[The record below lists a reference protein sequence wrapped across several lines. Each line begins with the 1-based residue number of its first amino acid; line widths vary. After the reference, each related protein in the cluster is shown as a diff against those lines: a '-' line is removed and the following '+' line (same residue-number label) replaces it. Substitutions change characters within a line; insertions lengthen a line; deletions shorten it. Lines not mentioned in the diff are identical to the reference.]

1 MSPSACTVTDTV
13 NGLGGSVA
21 WNFAV
26 ADGAVDFLAAGQTI
40 VETYSVK
47 VSDFFFLMIR
57 RPPRSTL
64 FPYTTLFRSTAHT
77 NGAVTEDTA
86 VSLTDSGTVSF
97 TDVDLTDTHT

>member
-1 MSPSACTVTDTV
+1 MQLGSLSTGTVTDTL

-47 VSDFFFLMIR
+47 VQEDDGGRAKLVAGVPTSALPKDPLI
-57 RPPRSTL
+57 
-64 FPYTTLFRSTAHT
+64 TAHT

-97 TDVDLTDTHT
+97 